1 MNNYLLGALGFSL
14 LVNILMFLIAF
25 KLQTDKF
32 TDISYSLSF
41 ILLAG
46 YGLATC
52 HATGF
57 HLLIFGLISIWALR
71 LGSFLLYRVWKKG
84 KDARFDEMRTNFWK
98 FGRFWLLQGLAV
110 WVILIPALLALH
122 YHFAHLTVLG
132 VFGVILWITGL
143 LIESI
148 ADWQK
153 YKFSVNLKNKGK
165 WIESGLWKY
174 SRHPNYLGEM
184 KVWIGVYLIVFNS
197 LTTKSQLVGL
207 ISPLFIVGLLMFVS
221 GIPILEKNADKRWGK
236 DKSYVAYKARTSV
249 LFLLPNKRIK

>member
-1 MNNYLLGALGFSL
+1 MASYLIGALGFSL
-14 LVNILMFLIAF
+14 LINILMFLVAF

-41 ILLAG
+41 IILVI
-46 YGLATC
+46 YGLSTC

-57 HLLIFGLISIWALR
+57 HLLIVSLVTIWALR

-84 KDARFDEMRTNFWK
+84 KDARFDDMRTSFWQ
-98 FGRFWLLQGLAV
+98 FGRFWVLQGLAV

-122 YHFAHLTVLG
+122 YHFAHLTNLSI
-132 VFGVILWITGL
+132 FGVVVWLIGL
-143 LIESI
+143 VIEAI

-153 YKFSVNLKNKGK
+153 YKFSTSPKNKGK

-184 KVWIGVYLIVFNS
+184 KVWSGVYLVAFSS
-197 LTTKSQLVGL
+197 LTPRAQLVGL
-207 ISPLFIVGLLMFVS
+207 VSPLFIIVLLLFVS
-221 GIPILEKNADKRWGK
+221 GIPILEKNADKKWGS
-236 DKSYVAYKARTSV
+236 DKGYKAYKARTSV
-249 LFLLPNKRIK
+249 LFLLPNKK